1 MLETVR
7 YIIQRD
13 TDWLKPNNSRPEAPQ
28 ARADTACKKEETTAP
43 WAQSDRLPICDR
55 EGPNLELTWNE
66 RLRFGEIYWPIA
78 CMMLIGTTAVQGRS
92 RLLLM
97 ESEVDS
103 IYSRDRFAK
112 CCLVLYRLVVEG
124 EKVWRI

>member
-13 TDWLKPNNSRPEAPQ
+13 ADWLKVNKSRPEATQ

-43 WAQSDRLPICDR
+43 WVQSDRLPICDR

-78 CMMLIGTTAVQGRS
+78 CTEPIGTTAVEERS

-103 IYSRDRFAK
+103 IYSRDRFPR
-112 CCLVLYRLVVEG
+112 CCLVL
-124 EKVWRI
+124 